1 MVRELRLV
9 RSTPPVRRGH
19 LAEAA
24 ATWVLGGLALIGVVV
39 LGSVLA
45 VVFAATLAV
54 VVVLTLL
61 LMAAAVLTQR
71 SRRLKPVRAGV
82 VIEARKVGHSWVAYG
97 WDKDA

>member
-1 MVRELRLV
+1 MVRELRLN
-9 RSTPPVRRGH
+9 RSTPPLRRGH

-24 ATWVLGGLALIGVVV
+24 ATWVVGGLALVGVVV

-54 VVVLTLL
+54 
-61 LMAAAVLTQR
+61 AV
-71 SRRLKPVRAGV
+71 
-82 VIEARKVGHSWVAYG
+82 IDARKVGHSWVAYG